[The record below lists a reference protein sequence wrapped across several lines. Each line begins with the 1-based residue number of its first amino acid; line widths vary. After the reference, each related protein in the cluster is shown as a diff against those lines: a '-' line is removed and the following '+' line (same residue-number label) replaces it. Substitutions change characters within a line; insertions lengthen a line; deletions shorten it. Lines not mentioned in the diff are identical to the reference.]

1 MAFMPSALG
10 LLVVTVLKMLMST
23 RNRVINI
30 AMRPGTTSGGTRKL
44 THDTTTNRPEK
55 GVIRITSYSQ
65 NLQIYLATL
74 SQKQINFIKI

>member
-44 THDTTTNRPEK
+44 THDTTTNRPVK
-55 GVIRITSYSQ
+55 GVIRLLE
-65 NLQIYLATL
+65 LQATL
-74 SQKQINFIKI
+74 KTCKFIW

>member
-1 MAFMPSALG
+1 MPSALG

-44 THDTTTNRPEK
+44 THDTTTNRPENGIVSK
-55 GVIRITSYSQ
+55 
-65 NLQIYLATL
+65 LQVDISGNTVTD
-74 SQKQINFIKI
+74 